1 MTAKVSF
8 EHIKPGD
15 IVPYENNP
23 RDNEAAVEA
32 VRNSIEEFGF
42 LVPVVIDD
50 DNVLVAGHTR
60 LEAITRILKDDPTKT
75 DLYETIPAIRARHL
89 TKEQIDTF
97 RIVDNKTSEL
107 ADWNFDK
114 LATEIATLTK
124 SGIDMVQFGWKQ
136 EELDCLS
143 NVVALDC
150 LTGEELAGMEDA
162 DTASSENTASNA
174 VGGVTTAHNQ
184 GHVVGMSRDGLS
196 TRITFGAQLG
206 FFVLNEDFQAWWDET
221 LKEHDYNPEK
231 TIEHLAEKLGLKE
244 AYERRQ
250 KLVEVGT
257 NENAAPEEHVE
268 QTT

>member
-15 IVPYENNP
+15 IVPYDNNP
-23 RDNEAAVEA
+23 RDNEAAIEA

-42 LVPVVIDD
+42 LVPVVVDD

-75 DLYETIPAIRARHL
+75 DIYETIPAIRARHL

-107 ADWNFDK
+107 ADWDFDK
-114 LATEIATLTK
+114 LATEIAALTK

-150 LTGEELAGMEDA
+150 LGDGALAGLADA
-162 DTASSENTASNA
+162 DDATSGQTNATPDGINTAH
-174 VGGVTTAHNQ
+174 GGGYENGKT
-184 GHVVGMSRDGLS
+184 RDGLS
-196 TRITFGAQLG
+196 ARIAFGGMLG
-206 FFVLNEDFQAWWDET
+206 FFVLTEDFDHWWDEQM
-221 LKEHDYNPEK
+221 KANDYNPEK
-231 TIEHLAEKLGLKE
+231 TLESLAEKLGLKE
-244 AYERRQ
+244 AYDRRKEMVSAQ
-250 KLVEVGT
+250 DTEDEGEKATES
-257 NENAAPEEHVE
+257 NAA
-268 QTT
+268 